1 MSVPSGVEDMFI
13 FRNKNISGENVSTS
27 RGNTV
32 GQLGYNSNRIL
43 STKSNSIPF
52 SNNRKQNQN
61 GIA

>member
-32 GQLGYNSNRIL
+32 G
-43 STKSNSIPF
+43 
-52 SNNRKQNQN
+52 
-61 GIA
+61 